1 MRQRALPKPTPK
13 GCPECGAKETR
24 GTVLHRPTCSR
35 KPTVSDGRPHPLAP
49 EIAGAVA
56 VGEAELLAG
65 GCSAGPPPLA
75 VSRRSTPPLR
85 LWDERRR
92 DGVTPPTGF
101 SAIWLYCMID
111 HGKGSLPS
119 GPCPECV
126 KAYAVSGP
134 PDGKWNSTMAAA
146 GRKGGQS
153 RASRLSP
160 EQRSE
165 SARKAAKARWGKADA

>member
-13 GCPECGAKETR
+13 GCPDCGARETR
-24 GTVLHRPTCSR
+24 GSLLHRPMCSKAR
-35 KPTVSDGRPHPLAP
+35 ATHRVVTEGTPTEVLR
-49 EIAGAVA
+49 
-56 VGEAELLAG
+56 G
-65 GCSAGPPPLA
+65 GIVPP
-75 VSRRSTPPLR
+75 
-85 LWDERRR
+85 D
-92 DGVTPPTGF
+92 F

-126 KAYAVSGP
+126 EAYAVSGP
-134 PDGKWNSTMAAA
+134 PDGKWNSTTVTA
-146 GRKGGQS
+146 GRKGGQT
-153 RASRLSP
+153 RASHLSS